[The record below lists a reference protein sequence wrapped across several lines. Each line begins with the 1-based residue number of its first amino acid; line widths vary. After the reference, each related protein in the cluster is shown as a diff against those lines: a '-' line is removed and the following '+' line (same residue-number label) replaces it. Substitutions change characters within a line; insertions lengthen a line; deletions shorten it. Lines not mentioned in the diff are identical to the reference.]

1 MQSEFSPTYFYYF
14 RFATKTGIVT
24 TMKKN
29 SKYYQLATQ
38 DDFLGISHGDDV
50 FLIYLNPGSRIST
63 RDLNEIPYSDD
74 EKAVSRQLINLYK
87 NFASFNLAM
96 YENLTIEGVQ
106 SSNVTCLEI
115 FSPQNFSLTLKDK
128 EFGNQKFWNDL
139 MINDN

>member
-1 MQSEFSPTYFYYF
+1 
-14 RFATKTGIVT
+14 
-24 TMKKN
+24 MKKN